1 MKDKNQDSYLEQCIR
16 ALPHEKQSAAR
27 KAFEELGDGDLG
39 ALSRVLIALE
49 ATTALAKEVPRDLAE
64 VSRRLLDE
72 LDARRK
78 QAEQTAV
85 ELEKQREER
94 LRALLIQQVPALGR
108 ALAVDRI
115 AVQVEQQKAATLRLE
130 RSVSRFRH
138 LRVGGV
144 LALMLCSVILVG
156 AGGAAF
162 WWKDIQSWRHNAQ
175 FLSRLDRAGV
185 SLRLMRQDQGGT
197 VFEIKGPVYQGTG
210 WIKDANGN
218 LAGADLVIQ
227 EGN

>member
-1 MKDKNQDSYLEQCIR
+1 MKTNDDQSYIEKCIQ
-16 ALPHEKQSAAR
+16 ALPPEKQSAAR

-39 ALSRVLIALE
+39 ALSRVLIVLE

-78 QAEQTAV
+78 QAEQTAA
-85 ELEKQREER
+85 EREKQREER

-108 ALAVDRI
+108 ALAVDRV

-130 RSVSRFRH
+130 RSVSRLRH

-144 LALMLCSVILVG
+144 LALMLFSVILVG
-156 AGGAAF
+156 AGGAAIF
-162 WWKDIQSWRHNAQ
+162 WKDIQSWRHYTQ
-175 FLSRLDRAGV
+175 FLGRLDRAGV
-185 SLRLMRQDQGGT
+185 SLRLIRQDQGGT

-218 LAGADLVIQ
+218 MGGVDLVIQ